1 MSKLERFD
9 LLWLTGPNCDGCTIK
24 ALGETTG
31 GGLEALLTGRVPE
44 LPHVYLT
51 HPVLS
56 VETGAAFTERLRRAE
71 RGELGP
77 FGIVNEG
84 SVTSDELAGSGFF
97 ATLGE
102 EEGRPITIKNWLDR
116 LARRAA
122 FVIAWG
128 DCAVWGGPHSLAPN
142 PTGSTGT
149 AMYLGTDYRS
159 ALGLPVL
166 NLPGCA
172 APSVLVATLVAL
184 LKWVQGQGP
193 LPELDDTNRPKFA
206 YSDVWKGAFVA
217 WSG

>member
-9 LLWLTGPNCDGCTIK
+9 LLWLSGPNCDGCTIK
-24 ALGETTG
+24 ALGETTH
-31 GGLEALLTGRVPE
+31 GGLEALLAGRVPG
-44 LPHVYLT
+44 LPRVHLT

-56 VETGAAFTERLRRAE
+56 IETGAAFIERLRRTE
-71 RGELGP
+71 RGDVGP
-77 FGIVNEG
+77 FGLVNEG

-102 EEGRPITIKNWLDR
+102 EDGRAVTIKNWLDR

-149 AMYLGTDYRS
+149 AMYLGADYRS
-159 ALGLPVL
+159 SLGLPVL
-166 NLPGCA
+166 NMPGCA
-172 APSVLVATLVAL
+172 APSALVATLVAL
-184 LKWVQGQGP
+184 LKWIEGEGP
-193 LPELDDTNRPKFA
+193 PLELDDMNRPKFA
-206 YSDVWKGAFVA
+206 YPEVWKGAFVA